1 MPSVIGWFYIL
12 QALPLCSWSS
22 LFRDEA
28 EVNVNHHFL
37 HCWESLLA
45 QTSLPGSL
53 GIVPQLEEQELSP
66 SETRA
71 LGGVL
76 SAETPREAPA
86 RDIPSSIPREW
97 TRLKQGM
104 VSTLASWGLKI
115 FSALFKSWLCNG
127 DKWPECQG
135 NGSREENNRL
145 GHFVNPL
152 DM

>member
-76 SAETPREAPA
+76 SADT
-86 RDIPSSIPREW
+86 
-97 TRLKQGM
+97 QG
-104 VSTLASWGLKI
+104 ST
-115 FSALFKSWLCNG
+115 
-127 DKWPECQG
+127 CQG
-135 NGSREENNRL
+135 HSQFHSQRMDTPEAGNGFHVGFL
-145 GHFVNPL
+145 GAEDFFCPF
-152 DM
+152 